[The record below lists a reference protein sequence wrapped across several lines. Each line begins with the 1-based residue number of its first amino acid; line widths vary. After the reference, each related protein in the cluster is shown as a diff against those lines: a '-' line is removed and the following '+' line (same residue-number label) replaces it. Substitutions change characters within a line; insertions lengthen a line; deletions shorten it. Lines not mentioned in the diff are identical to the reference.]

1 MTTNNIPKLAPVK
14 SLLDSL
20 RKADYV
26 RRDLTISALYHAM
39 INNNVAF
46 LDNAEQHDLAL
57 LDGTVKKFFPVNMIK
72 NDKKEFLGFKY
83 SKDLN
88 VKFKTELNIPD
99 DKDNKIEWEEFYLI
113 MLSYWEKN
121 HVKAKKNQLTAE
133 QLFEKRQEN
142 LENLLKLFLTNGG
155 NKNMVLDM
163 LLKLEKSMPNLVTE
177 EENKEVIPEVPETT
191 EEVVEVE

>member
-1 MTTNNIPKLAPVK
+1 MSNTSIPKLAPVK

-72 NDKKEFLGFKY
+72 NDKKEFVGFKY
-83 SKDLN
+83 SKELN
-88 VKFKTELNIPD
+88 IKFKTELNIPD
-99 DKDNKIEWEEFYLI
+99 YKDNKIEWEEFYII
-113 MLSYWEKN
+113 MLAYWEKN

-133 QLFEKRQEN
+133 ELFANRTAK
-142 LENLLKLFLTNGG
+142 LEDMLKVFLTNGG

-163 LLKLEKSMPNLVTE
+163 ILKLERVMPNLVTE
-177 EENKEVIPEVPETT
+177 EVTTPEVI
-191 EEVVEVE
+191 EEVKEIAEVE